1 MKKRE
6 RECWEQMARFTDP
19 PFVPEISA
27 VTAQSLWQ
35 TALLKVQATMINK
48 SSIVNVTESA
58 KFLVM
63 VPGER
68 P

>member
-1 MKKRE
+1 MD
-6 RECWEQMARFTDP
+6 RFTDP
-19 PFVPEISA
+19 CLVPEISA

-35 TALLKVQATMINK
+35 TALLKVRATMINK
-48 SSIVNVTESA
+48 SSMVNVNESA
-58 KFLVM
+58 KFLLM